1 MTRAPSLPSFVRK
14 LAAGTLDHYLIAQ
27 TLPPFALALGVVMT
41 ALLLER
47 LLVLFNVLA
56 ADGGTLRT
64 FFGLL
69 ADLVPHYLGLALPAA
84 ICVSVFSVVRRMSQ
98 NNEIDALMA
107 SGVSLS
113 RIARPFVAMGVMLGL
128 LSFLLYGFIQPYA
141 RYNFRHGL
149 YLASHAGWA
158 PHLQGRMFATPSGA
172 LMLTAD
178 RVEGAGTLLFHVFI
192 RDRTGEL
199 ERDITADSGTLQMT
213 DDRSSVRLDLAH
225 GVIVTDRHDDRP
237 TLTTFDTTTRI
248 LQSDHHGGTF
258 RHRGNDERELTV
270 PELRQAIRHHDP
282 AIRRSHLVAE
292 LHFRLARAMA
302 IPFIPVLACALAGMA
317 KRQRRNLG
325 LPIAAISLVGFD
337 HALQLGLSLVA
348 SRGMSPWLVIWGPF
362 VIFCG
367 ACVWLLVRRSGTA
380 GAGWWSLMRRFARRG
395 QAVAGPATD
404 TSR

>member
-1 MTRAPSLPSFVRK
+1 MRRAPSLPSFVRSIS
-14 LAAGTLDHYLIAQ
+14 AGTLDHYLIAQ
-27 TLPPFALALGVVMT
+27 TLPPFAISLGVVMT

-64 FFGLL
+64 FLNLL

-84 ICVSVFSVVRRMSQ
+84 ICVSVFSVVRKMSQ

-107 SGVSLS
+107 SGVSLA
-113 RIARPFVAMGVMLGL
+113 RIARPFIAMGVILGL

-141 RYNFRHGL
+141 RYNFRQGM

-158 PHLQGRMFATPSGA
+158 PHLQGRMFATPSGN

-178 RVEGAGTLLFHVFI
+178 RVEGAGTRLFHVFI
-192 RDRTGEL
+192 RDRTPDM
-199 ERDITADSGTLQMT
+199 ERDITAESGTLQIA

-237 TLTTFDTTTRI
+237 TLATFDTTTRI
-248 LQSDHHGGTF
+248 LQSDGRGGAF
-258 RHRGNDERELTV
+258 RHRGNDERELTM
-270 PELRQAIRHHDP
+270 PELRQAIRHRDP
-282 AIRRSHLVAE
+282 AILQSHLVAE
-292 LHFRLARAMA
+292 LHFRLARALA
-302 IPFIPVLACALAGMA
+302 VPFIPVLACALAGMA

-337 HALQLGLSLVA
+337 YALQLGLSLAA
-348 SRGMSPWLVIWGPF
+348 SRSMSPWLVIWGPF
-362 VIFCG
+362 VFFCA
-367 ACVWLLVRRSGTA
+367 ACVELLARRSGMSGAGGYLRRLVRRGPAS
-380 GAGWWSLMRRFARRG
+380 AR
-395 QAVAGPATD
+395 PATD
-404 TSR
+404 PGR